1 MTQRSEGSKG
11 RKRYVAGKQ
20 HLGII
25 VLGFVMA
32 SCLVGFAACAPQ
44 PTTSESLPSTAA
56 DETSMDFRHYGGSA
70 EGYEYMSTTDAVEEY
85 SKHLKDWTLN
95 DNLTDLIPIV
105 VTLEDGT
112 QIQKVPSDFG
122 NRFAQP
128 DFRNGTEVH
137 NIEGFNNLMFNA
149 DNRGC
154 TSSCHSLEEA
164 MANESWYHFSAFL
177 TGYNT
182 EQTVQTCKGC
192 HNQEHEVGSVP
203 FKDAMHTLHYA
214 NEAFNAMGGDCQSC
228 HYIDWGGEYKLWD
241 EVKYDLFTGVTGVPA
256 DTASAEFSFDQ
267 TTLTDRDDLWF
278 KTARLAQKDMPTEAD
293 VSQEEQDNWVI
304 KVDGDVARPFEM
316 TLAEMAE
323 TFGTE
328 SKIFATACH
337 ETGIGAG
344 TVGQIEAEGI
354 PMSAIIEYAQPEAGA
369 DAVIFAGVDTYAN
382 NWGPSLEDVLKYD
395 GLLTTKING
404 DIIYAE
410 QGYPVRFMSPCIS
423 AGNAIKQVQEIH
435 IVNSTKD
442 HGNTKYAVSGTYGV
456 FKPLSG
462 VLSAYDGQIF
472 KAGEP
477 IHLEGYSYAF
487 DEPISKVEFSF
498 DGGDTWK
505 TCETPNTEPGPW
517 VYWKLDLSNEFTEKG
532 AYVVK
537 IKATSLKPDG
547 TETTAPGETN
557 FLVNVR

>member
-1 MTQRSEGSKG
+1 MTQHSEAPKQ
-11 RKRYVAGKQ
+11 RKALASRKQ
-20 HLGII
+20 RLGAL

-32 SCLVGFAACAPQ
+32 LGLVSFVACAPQ
-44 PTTSESLPSTAA
+44 SSTGENLPSTAA
-56 DETSMDFRHYGGSA
+56 EEPSMDFRHYGGSA
-70 EGYEYMSTTDAVEEY
+70 EGYEYMNTTDAVEEY

-95 DNLTDLIPIV
+95 DNLTDLIPVV

-112 QIQKVPSDFG
+112 QIQKVPSDFS

-192 HNQEHEVGSVP
+192 HSEEHEVGSVP
-203 FKDAMHTLHYA
+203 FKDAMHTLHYSNA
-214 NEAFNAMGGDCQSC
+214 AFNAMEGDCQSC

-241 EVKYDLFTGVTGVPA
+241 EVKYDLFTGVTDVPA
-256 DTASAEFSFDQ
+256 DTAAAEFSFDQ
-267 TTLTDRDDLWF
+267 TTITDRDDLWF
-278 KTARLAQKDMPTEAD
+278 KTSRLAQKDMPTDAD
-293 VSQEEQDNWVI
+293 VSQEDQDNWVI
-304 KVDGDVARPFEM
+304 KVDGDVDQPFEM
-316 TLAEMAE
+316 TLKEMTE
-323 TFGTE
+323 QFGTKTE
-328 SKIFATACH
+328 VFATACT
-337 ETGIGAG
+337 ETGVAAG
-344 TVGQIEAEGI
+344 TVGNVEVEGI
-354 PMSAIIEYAQPEAGA
+354 PLSAIIEYAKPQAGA
-369 DAVIFAGVDTYAN
+369 DAVVFAGVDTYAN

-395 GLLTTKING
+395 GVLVTKMNG
-404 DIIYAE
+404 DILYAE
-410 QGYPVRFMSPCIS
+410 QGYPVRYMSQCIS

-435 IVNSTKD
+435 IVNTQKENSE
-442 HGNTKYAVSGTYGV
+442 YAIFGTYGV
-456 FKPLSG
+456 YKPLSG

-472 KAGEP
+472 PAGQP

-498 DGGDTWK
+498 DGGETWK
-505 TCETPNTEPGPW
+505 TYETPNTEPGPW

-532 AYVVK
+532 AYLVK
-537 IKATSLKPDG
+537 VKATSLQADG
-547 TETTAPGETN
+547 TETPAPAVTN